1 MNTEMQPAEV
11 INLEVTGTEAVAAL
25 ERAQVDM
32 QIATAK
38 KYPRSLAKVKA
49 DMVTLATLDEETA
62 AGTFYTLPARKGG
75 DGKVIQGP
83 SVRMAE
89 IALSSWGN
97 IKAGSRVISDDGKSL
112 TAQAVVID
120 LEKNVAVSIE
130 VRRRV
135 TNRDGRRY
143 SEDMVNTTANAACSI
158 ALRNATFR
166 VVPAALIR
174 PIYEQAK
181 RVAVGDVKSLTAKRA
196 SAVEKAK
203 KMGATDAAILAAV
216 GATRIDDI
224 DADRL
229 LTLIGLTNS
238 VRDGEATLEDVFPN
252 PEAAPST
259 APVFREPA
267 KVAAPPPPDPKP
279 EPTPEPVPVKVAT
292 PAPQPVEQTT
302 ASTTTAST
310 QAAAADPATA
320 PAADVVADFVTAAG
334 FSFDQFQKWAISNG
348 YAQLEKAVSFSD
360 IPATLAA
367 RFVKARAGLLNALK
381 SAVEG
386 GAL

>member
-1 MNTEMQPAEV
+1 
-11 INLEVTGTEAVAAL
+11 
-25 ERAQVDM
+25 
-32 QIATAK
+32 
-38 KYPRSLAKVKA
+38 
-49 DMVTLATLDEETA
+49 
-62 AGTFYTLPARKGG
+62 
-75 DGKVIQGP
+75 
-83 SVRMAE
+83 
-89 IALSSWGN
+89 
-97 IKAGSRVISDDGKSL
+97 
-112 TAQAVVID
+112 
-120 LEKNVAVSIE
+120 
-130 VRRRV
+130 
-135 TNRDGRRY
+135 
-143 SEDMVNTTANAACSI
+143 MVNTTANAACSI

-203 KMGATDAAILAAV
+203 KMGASEASILAAI

-238 VRDGEATLEDVFPN
+238 VRDGEASLEDVFSN

-267 KVAAPPPPDPKP
+267 KVAAPPPPEPKA
-279 EPTPEPVPVKVAT
+279 EPKPEPVPVKTTA

-302 ASTTTAST
+302 TTTTTAST

-320 PAADVVADFVTAAG
+320 PAADVVADFVVGAG
-334 FSFDQFQKWAISNG
+334 FSFDQFRKWAVSNG
-348 YAQLEKAVSFSD
+348 YAQIENAGSFSD

-381 SAVEG
+381 AAVEG